1 VAELLSCDRF
11 IGPIYRVVMRTFW
24 TPGLGIASINY
35 SGMGRKSEFVFYNQK
50 TGKPFIDLS
59 AGLQLACKKA
69 GITGVTWHTLRHTFA
84 SRLLERGADIMT
96 VKELLGHSTVIV
108 TMRYTHSNLDSK
120 VAAVGKLA
128 GNCYNPATPCTT
140 MQQSS
145 PKVSQIRR

>member
-1 VAELLSCDRF
+1 
-11 IGPIYRVVMRTFW
+11 MRTFW